1 MRIFCSFSRKTQTS
15 LGEVLVITFVTACY
29 RALSLTDSKCDFLQS
44 RSEHTD
50 ISEKGVCDGVSHCML
65 SGFES
70 YGYRMRLFRS
80 LGRKMLTSSRKVQVT
95 TIVTGCYWALS
106 LTDSK

>member
-44 RSEHTD
+44 RPKDTD
-50 ISEKGVCDGVSHCML
+50 ISGKGAGDDVRYCML
-65 SGFES
+65 LGSES
-70 YGYRMRLFRS
+70 DG
-80 LGRKMLTSSRKVQVT
+80 
-95 TIVTGCYWALS
+95 
-106 LTDSK
+106 